1 MTRNDVLA
9 SHLLSLIIAT
19 AENNVPAMTGILNNE
34 RDLFREAI
42 TKNGHSMDDF
52 YVLLHKKATE
62 HRAHDTAEF
71 LNNLRASEKAQAER
85 TAPATS
91 HVTVLKRKNPG
102 PA

>member
-1 MTRNDVLA
+1 MTKNDALA
-9 SHLLSLIIAT
+9 PHLLSLLIAT

-34 RDLFREAI
+34 RDLFREAV

-52 YVLLHKKATE
+52 YALLHKKATE
-62 HRAHDTAEF
+62 HRAHDAAAF

-85 TAPATS
+85 TAPATGQIA
-91 HVTVLKRKNPG
+91 TLKRKNPG